1 MLGENSVGR
10 EVQQQSEL
18 VALAGRVEMKQYL
31 SIIIIEQQWSEGPR

>member
-18 VALAGRVEMKQYL
+18 MALAGRVEMKQYL
-31 SIIIIEQQWSEGPR
+31 